1 MKKNIIALFALMLAG
16 LMLTGCGSK
25 NYADGTYTAQS
36 SVFTADSLGED
47 EEGGDGYGEVTITI
61 KDNVIVDCRFDTY
74 EVDGTLKGEDYG
86 KQNGEIANKDY
97 YNKAQKAVAGSKNYA
112 EQLTEKGNLK
122 DVDSVSGATISYGQ
136 FKEAVS
142 EALKQAQ
149 N

>member
-1 MKKNIIALFALMLAG
+1 MKKILIIMAIAALSAS
-16 LMLTGCGSK
+16 MLTSCGGK
-25 NYADGTYTAQS
+25 NYADGTYTATS
-36 SVFTADSLGED
+36 SLLTADSLGEG
-47 EEGGDGYGEVTITI
+47 EEGGDGFGVAIITI
-61 KDNVIVDCRFDTY
+61 KDNVIVDCQFDTY